1 MVAAEETPG
10 IPETA
15 GPTFES
21 LDPRTGGVV
30 GTWPVQGR
38 DEARTAVVRAGAGAA
53 WWQARD
59 FAGRRERLRAWKR
72 CIARQIHELADL
84 VTRETGKPGGD
95 AILEIT
101 LAIAHIE
108 WSATH
113 AARVLRRRRVRP
125 GLLAANQV
133 ATLEYLPFG
142 VVGVI
147 GPWNYPVFT
156 PIGSIAYA
164 LAAGNAVVFKP
175 SEYTPGVGAW
185 LVSAWA
191 DAVPEQPE
199 VLQLLTGRGA
209 TGADLCRAGVDKI
222 AFTGSPSTGR
232 KVMATCA
239 ENLVPLL
246 MECGGKDAM
255 IVADDADVA
264 AAADAALWGG
274 MSNAGQTCVGIERV
288 YATEKV
294 YDDFVRELT
303 EKAVRLPAPGGPSS
317 PYGPITMPAQVEIIK
332 RHIADARGR
341 GGRSLTG
348 GHVAGPYVEPTVL
361 VDVPEDSEAV
371 RQETFGP
378 TITVARVKDAEEA
391 LQRTNDTSYGLA
403 GAVFT
408 ASRDTGM
415 DLARRMRSGMTS
427 INSVIAFA
435 SVPSLPF
442 GGVGGSGFGRI
453 HGDDGLREFARA
465 KSVTR
470 QRFALPVA
478 LTSFSRPEQAAN
490 YLAAAVKCIHGREG
504 WHWRQRPPSAG

>member
-1 MVAAEETPG
+1 M
-10 IPETA
+10 
-15 GPTFES
+15 
-21 LDPRTGGVV
+21 
-30 GTWPVQGR
+30 
-38 DEARTAVVRAGAGAA
+38 
-53 WWQARD
+53 
-59 FAGRRERLRAWKR
+59 
-72 CIARQIHELADL
+72 
-84 VTRETGKPGGD
+84 
-95 AILEIT
+95 
-101 LAIAHIE
+101 
-108 WSATH
+108 
-113 AARVLRRRRVRP
+113 
-125 GLLAANQV
+125 
-133 ATLEYLPFG
+133 
-142 VVGVI
+142 
-147 GPWNYPVFT
+147 
-156 PIGSIAYA
+156 
-164 LAAGNAVVFKP
+164 
-175 SEYTPGVGAW
+175 
-185 LVSAWA
+185 
-191 DAVPEQPE
+191 
-199 VLQLLTGRGA
+199 LQLLTGSGA
-209 TGADLCRAGVDKI
+209 TGAELCRAGVDKI
-222 AFTGSPSTGR
+222 AFTGSASTGR

-255 IVADDADVA
+255 IVNDDADVA

-288 YATEKV
+288 YATQKV
-294 YDDFVRELT
+294 YDDFVRQLT
-303 EKAVRLPAPGGPSS
+303 DKAARLPAPGGPSG

-348 GHVAGPYVEPTVL
+348 GHVAGSYVEPTVL

-391 LQRTNDTSYGLA
+391 LQRANDTSYGLA

-453 HGDDGLREFARA
+453 HGDDGLREFTARQVSNPSTVRATRGPYLLLTARA
-465 KSVTR
+465 GRQLSGRGGQMHPRPQGPAPGTPASSRRIGVT
-470 QRFALPVA
+470 
-478 LTSFSRPEQAAN
+478 
-490 YLAAAVKCIHGREG
+490 G
-504 WHWRQRPPSAG
+504 PPACHPS